1 MFLAYEDGL
10 ITCWDMAT
18 KMFLFPMIGHTN
30 RVNALESANTFIYS
44 SANDC
49 TVRQWDTQNGT
60 CVNIFKFSDPIS
72 VCKVKAEDNF
82 LFTASWDKMIRVV
95 CLEKRIVLK
104 AFIASKETIKEMCF
118 SNEMLIVAGC
128 DPLIRGY
135 HLETGA
141 VKLFH
146 GHKGWIYCL
155 MIYNGYLYSGGD
167 DNVVRIWDCN
177 TGSQVEQ
184 LIGHRNGVT

>member
-1 MFLAYEDGL
+1 
-10 ITCWDMAT
+10 
-18 KMFLFPMIGHTN
+18 MIGHTN